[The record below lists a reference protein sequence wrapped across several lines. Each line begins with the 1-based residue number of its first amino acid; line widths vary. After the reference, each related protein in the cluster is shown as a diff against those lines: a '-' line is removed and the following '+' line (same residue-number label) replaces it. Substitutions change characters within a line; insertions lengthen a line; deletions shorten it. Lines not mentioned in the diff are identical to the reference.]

1 MTWTLH
7 LPDIVID
14 ARTPNTHDH
23 WRNRH
28 QSAKAVRE
36 AVALLAHAQRQLP
49 VVPPVTIMFTRWV
62 TTRHRRD
69 ADNTATSWKPALDGL
84 VDARIIPSDDWSV
97 VSEVAYRI
105 RLRDT
110 AGWTVEIDGV
120 ES

>member
-62 TTRHRRD
+62 TTRHQRD
-69 ADNTATSWKPALDGL
+69 ADNTALSWKPALDGL